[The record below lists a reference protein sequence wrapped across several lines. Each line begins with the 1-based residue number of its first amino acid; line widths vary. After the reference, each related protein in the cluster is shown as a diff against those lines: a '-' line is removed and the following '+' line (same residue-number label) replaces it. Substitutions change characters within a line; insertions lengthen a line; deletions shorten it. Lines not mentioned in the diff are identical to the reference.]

1 MAQNEESMKAWRTQR
16 SNVGHAQG
24 FFFKPAARQF
34 PAQSYKRKQKKQ
46 PLSRK
51 ICQEEIETLKQI
63 CVTRTQRR
71 QTFD

>member
-1 MAQNEESMKAWRTQR
+1 MKAWRTQQ

-24 FFFKPAARQF
+24 FFFLSRLRANF

-71 QTFD
+71 RTFD